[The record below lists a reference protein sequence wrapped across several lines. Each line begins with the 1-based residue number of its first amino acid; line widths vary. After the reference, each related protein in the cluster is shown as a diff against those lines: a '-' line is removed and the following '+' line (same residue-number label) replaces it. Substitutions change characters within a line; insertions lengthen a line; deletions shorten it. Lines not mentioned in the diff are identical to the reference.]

1 MLNKIR
7 MKILTIFGTRPEAIK
22 LAPIIK
28 ALKDHPDQFN
38 SLVCVT
44 AQHREMLDQALHVFD
59 IKPDYDLNVMKPR
72 QDLYGVTSEILLKL
86 KDLLKG
92 VRPDLILVQ
101 GDTTTT
107 FVAGL
112 SGFYQKIKI
121 GHIEAGLRTY
131 EKYKPF
137 PEEINRHLTSVVADY
152 HFVPTRK
159 SKTNLLREGILE
171 DCIYITGNTV
181 IDALLWI
188 LKKQSIPE
196 NRKRMENY
204 FSEKFGISMGD
215 QKLILVTA
223 HRRESFGKG
232 FENICQALKEIVLK
246 NKDVKIVYPVH
257 LNPNVQEPVHR
268 MIGRMERI
276 HLIEP
281 LDYEPFV
288 FLMSK
293 SFLILTDSGGI
304 QEEAPSIGK
313 PVLVLREVTERP
325 EAVEAG
331 AAKLVGTRV
340 ENIVSE
346 TERLLNH
353 PEDYRRMADTKN
365 PYGDGKASER
375 ILNVLDGNSDWEPF
389 QP

>member
-257 LNPNVQEPVHR
+257 LNPNVQEPVR
-268 MIGRMERI
+268 RLIGRMERI

-288 FLMSK
+288 FLMNK

-304 QEEAPSIGK
+304 QEEAPSMGK
-313 PVLVLREVTERP
+313 PVLVMREVTERP

-331 AAKLVGTRV
+331 TAKLVGTEV
-340 ENIVSE
+340 EDIVSE
-346 TERLLNH
+346 TERLLERT
-353 PEDYRRMADTKN
+353 EDYRRMADTEN

-375 ILNVLDGNSDWEPF
+375 ILNILAGKSDWGPF
-389 QP
+389 QS

>member
-1 MLNKIR
+1 

-22 LAPIIK
+22 LAPIVK
-28 ALKDHPDQFN
+28 ALKDRRDQFN

-44 AQHREMLDQALHVFD
+44 AQHREMLDQALHIFD
-59 IKPDYDLNVMKPR
+59 IEPDYDLNIMKPR
-72 QDLYGVTSEILLKL
+72 QDLYGMTSEILLKL
-86 KDLLKG
+86 KDLLTE
-92 VRPDLILVQ
+92 VHPDLILVQ

-112 SGFYQKIKI
+112 AGFYQRIRV

-159 SKTNLLREGILE
+159 AKDNLLRERILE

-188 LKKQSIPE
+188 LKKQSVPE
-196 NRKRMENY
+196 NRKRMEE
-204 FSEKFGISMGD
+204 FLLEKFGISMD
-215 QKLILVTA
+215 EQRLILVTA

-257 LNPNVQEPVHR
+257 LNPNVQEPVR
-268 MIGRMERI
+268 RLIGRMERI

-288 FLMSK
+288 FLMNK

-304 QEEAPSIGK
+304 QEEAPSMGK
-313 PVLVLREVTERP
+313 PVLVMREVTERP

-331 AAKLVGTRV
+331 TAKLVGTEV
-340 ENIVSE
+340 EDIVSE
-346 TERLLNH
+346 TERLLERT
-353 PEDYRRMADTKN
+353 EDYRRMADTEN

-375 ILNVLDGNSDWEPF
+375 ILNILAGKSDWGPF
-389 QP
+389 QS

>member
-1 MLNKIR
+1 MLNKIPMR
-7 MKILTIFGTRPEAIK
+7 ILTIFGTRPEAIK
-22 LAPIIK
+22 LAPILK

-44 AQHREMLDQALHVFD
+44 AQHREMLDQVLHVFD
-59 IKPDYDLNVMKPR
+59 IKPDYDLNIMKPR

-86 KDLLKG
+86 KDLLKE

-112 SGFYQKIKI
+112 AGFYQRIKI

-159 SKTNLLREGILE
+159 AKNNLLREGILE

-196 NRKRMENY
+196 NRKRMEDY
-204 FSEKFGISMGD
+204 FSEKFGISMD
-215 QKLILVTA
+215 NQRLILVTA

-246 NKDVKIVYPVH
+246 NKDVKMVYPVH

-268 MIGRMERI
+268 MIGEMERV

-288 FLMSK
+288 YLMNKAFLV
-293 SFLILTDSGGI
+293 LTDSGGI

-313 PVLVLREVTERP
+313 PVLVMREVTERP

-331 AAKLVGTRV
+331 TAKLVGTQA
-340 ENIVSE
+340 ENIVLE
-346 TERLLNH
+346 TQKLLDH
-353 PEDYRRMADTKN
+353 PEDYRRMANLKN
-365 PYGDGKASER
+365 PYGDGKACER
-375 ILNVLDGNSDWEPF
+375 IIDILAGKSDWEPF
-389 QP
+389 V

>member
-1 MLNKIR
+1 MLIKIP

-28 ALKDHPDQFN
+28 ALEDRPDQFN

-44 AQHREMLDQALHVFD
+44 AQHREMLDQVLHVFD
-59 IKPDYDLNVMKPR
+59 IQPDHDLNIMKPR
-72 QDLYGVTSEILLKL
+72 QDLYGITSEILLKL
-86 KDLLKG
+86 KNLLKE
-92 VRPDLILVQ
+92 VNPDLILVQ

-107 FVAGL
+107 FVASL
-112 SGFYQKIKI
+112 AGFYQEIRI

-159 SKTNLLREGILE
+159 AKNNLLREGILE
-171 DCIYITGNTV
+171 GCIYITGNTV

-188 LKKQSIPE
+188 LKRQSLPE
-196 NRKRMENY
+196 NQKRMKDY
-204 FSEKFGISMGD
+204 FSEKFGISMD
-215 QKLILVTA
+215 RQRLILVTA

-232 FENICQALKEIVLK
+232 FENICQALEEIVLK
-246 NKDVKIVYPVH
+246 NTDVQIVYPVH

-268 MIGRMERI
+268 MIGEMERV

-288 FLMSK
+288 YLMNK
-293 SFLILTDSGGI
+293 AFLILTDSGGI

-313 PVLVLREVTERP
+313 PVLVMREVTERP
-325 EAVEAG
+325 EAVEVG
-331 AAKLVGTRV
+331 TAKLVGTQA
-340 ENIVSE
+340 ENIVWE
-346 TERLLNH
+346 TQKLLDH
-353 PEDYRRMADTKN
+353 PEDYKRMANLKN
-365 PYGDGKASER
+365 PYGDGKACER
-375 ILNVLDGNSDWEPF
+375 IINILAGKSDWEPF
-389 QP
+389 V

>member
-1 MLNKIR
+1 MLFKIP

-22 LAPIIK
+22 LAPVVK
-28 ALKDHPDQFN
+28 ALKEFPDQFN

-44 AQHREMLDQALHVFD
+44 AQHREMLDQVLRIFEIRPDHDLD
-59 IKPDYDLNVMKPR
+59 IMKPK
-72 QDLYGVTSEILLKL
+72 QDLYGVTTEVLLKL
-86 KDLLKG
+86 KNLLKE
-92 VRPDLILVQ
+92 VKPDLILVQ

-107 FVAGL
+107 FAASL
-112 SGFYQKIKI
+112 AAFYQKIKI

-159 SKTNLLREGILE
+159 AKSNLLKEGILE
-171 DCIYITGNTV
+171 DCIYVTGNTV
-181 IDALLWI
+181 IDALLWM
-188 LKKQSIPE
+188 LKKQSLPE
-196 NRKRMENY
+196 NQKRMKDY
-204 FSEKFGISMGD
+204 FSEKFGISMD
-215 QKLILVTA
+215 HQRLILVTA

-246 NKDVKIVYPVH
+246 NTDVQIVYPVH

-268 MIGRMERI
+268 MIGEMERV

-288 FLMSK
+288 YLMSK

-304 QEEAPSIGK
+304 QEEAPSVGK
-313 PVLVLREVTERP
+313 PVLVMREVTERP

-331 AAKLVGTRV
+331 TAKLVGTQV
-340 ENIVSE
+340 EKIVWE
-346 TERLLNH
+346 TQILLDH
-353 PEDYRRMADTKN
+353 PEEYRRMANIKN
-365 PYGDGKASER
+365 PYGDGKSAER
-375 ILNVLDGNSDWEPF
+375 IVHILSEIYTKGG
-389 QP
+389 Q

>member
-1 MLNKIR
+1 MLSKIP
-7 MKILTIFGTRPEAIK
+7 MKILTVFGTRPEAIK
-22 LAPIIK
+22 LAPVIK
-28 ALKDHPDQFN
+28 ALKDRPDQFD

-44 AQHREMLDQALHVFD
+44 AQHREMLDQVLHVFD
-59 IKPDYDLNVMKPR
+59 IEPDYDLNVMKPR
-72 QDLYGVTSEILLKL
+72 QDLYGMTSEILLKL
-86 KDLLKG
+86 KDLLKE
-92 VRPDLILVQ
+92 VHPDLMLVQ

-112 SGFYQKIKI
+112 AGFYQRIRV

-137 PEEINRHLTSVVADY
+137 PEEINRHLTSVVADF
-152 HFVPTRK
+152 HFVPTPK
-159 SKTNLLREGILE
+159 AKNNLLREGILE
-171 DCIYITGNTV
+171 DCVYITGNTV
-181 IDALLWI
+181 VDALLWI
-188 LKKQSIPE
+188 LKKQSIPDH
-196 NRKRMENY
+196 RKRMEDY
-204 FSEKFGISMGD
+204 FSGKFGISMGD
-215 QKLILVTA
+215 QRLILVTA

-246 NKDVKIVYPVH
+246 NTDVKIVYPVH

-288 FLMSK
+288 FLMNQ

-313 PVLVLREVTERP
+313 PVLVMREVTERP

-331 AAKLVGTRV
+331 TAKLVGMQV

-346 TERLLNH
+346 TERLLDH
-353 PEDYRRMADTKN
+353 PEDYRKMADTKN
-365 PYGDGKASER
+365 PYGDGRASER
-375 ILNVLDGNSDWEPF
+375 ILNILAGKSDWEPF
-389 QP
+389 QS